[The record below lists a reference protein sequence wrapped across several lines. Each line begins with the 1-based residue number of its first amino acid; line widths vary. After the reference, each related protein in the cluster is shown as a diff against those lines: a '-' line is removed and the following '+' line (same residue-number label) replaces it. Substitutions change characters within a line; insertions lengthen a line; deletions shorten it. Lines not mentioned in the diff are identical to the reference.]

1 MKKTVL
7 HIGLDDIDSPEGG
20 CTTHLASILVEKLSK
35 EALEFIDYPNLIR
48 LNPNIPWKTRGN
60 GAVALRILVNEN
72 SVDRVINKV
81 LHVVEKY
88 IGEFSKE
95 KSQPSAVFLTG
106 NIPSKLRWFS
116 RKTVKDIVP
125 LNLAFKVVD
134 KVKAKAISFNGKR
147 GVIGAL
153 AAIGEPLDNTDYT
166 FELIAYRVEENYG
179 KPRLIVKESVLE
191 MDRLFGTQT
200 FLNVDY
206 ETGKVLITPHGP
218 DPVLLGIRGENAEIV
233 LEAFKK
239 IKVLEPIERW
249 VIFRTNQAT
258 DMHLAEVK
266 YVEEIKPYMSVILKG
281 YVYEK
286 PKTIRGGHVVF
297 SVSDSLGDT
306 ISCIAYEPTGGF
318 RNIVKQLIPGDVV
331 KVYGGTR
338 PPSPTHEITINL
350 EKLEILRLAEHIA
363 YRNPKC
369 PNCGKTMKSA
379 GKNKGFKCPNCGFK
393 SKTLSKIC
401 IKIPRNLRPGLYTP
415 PPRAFRH
422 LMKPLQRYG
431 KEKKIPPK
439 NIIPK
444 WHHP

>member
-7 HIGLDDIDSPEGG
+7 HIGLDDIDSPKGG

-35 EALEFIDYPNLIR
+35 ENLEFIDYPNLIR

-60 GAVALRILVNEN
+60 GAVALRVFVSEKLV
-72 SVDRVINKV
+72 DKVIGNV
-81 LHVVEKY
+81 LHIVEKY

-106 NIPSKLRWFS
+106 SIPSKLKWFS
-116 RKTVKDIVP
+116 RKTIRDIVP
-125 LNLAFKVVD
+125 LDLAFKVVE

-147 GVIGAL
+147 GIIGAL
-153 AAIGEPLDNTDYT
+153 AAIGELLDSTDYT

-179 KPRLIVKESVLE
+179 KPRLVDKESVLE
-191 MDRLFGTQT
+191 MDKLFDAQT

-206 ETGKVLITPHGP
+206 ETGKILITPHGP
-218 DPVLLGIRGENAEIV
+218 DPVLLGIRGENAKTV
-233 LEAFKK
+233 LEAFKR

-266 YVEEIKPYMSVILKG
+266 YVKEIKPYMSVILRG
-281 YVYEK
+281 CIREK
-286 PKTIRGGHVVF
+286 PKIIRGGHVVF

-306 ISCIAYEPTGGF
+306 ISCIAYEPTGNF
-318 RNIVKQLIPGDVV
+318 RNIVKQLIPGDEV
-331 KVYGGTR
+331 KVYGGIR
-338 PPSPTHEITINL
+338 PPSPTHGLTINL
-350 EKLEILRLAEHIA
+350 EKLEVLKLAEHII

-379 GKNKGFKCPNCGFK
+379 GKNKGFKCPNCGFR
-393 SKTLSKIC
+393 SNTISKIR
-401 IKIPRNLRPGLYTP
+401 IKIPRKLKLGLYTP
-415 PPRAFRH
+415 PPRTFRH

-431 KEKKIPPK
+431 KEKKTPPK
-439 NIIPK
+439 NMIPK